1 MMAPSSLMPGF
12 RFHPTD
18 VELVM
23 YYLKR
28 KILGKKITFNAVAE
42 VKIYEFGPWDL
53 PDKSSMKS
61 GDLEWYFFCAKSKK
75 YSSGG
80 RSNRATESGFWKAT
94 GLDRKVK
101 YNERIVATIKT
112 LVFHLGQ
119 AGKGKGGQRT
129 NWVMY
134 EYRMCDEQLAAAGV
148 VQDAYVLCKIFEKR
162 GTGPQNGAQYG
173 APFNEDEW
181 NDVLVSSLN
190 SQAVFGSLGASS
202 SIDHKQKVPA
212 TTMLTEQGSF
222 AVTNVPINSLNYK
235 QKGPATMNMPVA
247 QVPCGLSVNE
257 PGPSSGVLPT
267 NEMPVNDD
275 LLFLDDFDIFM
286 DVPEETVD
294 EDAGIYDDLAT
305 LYELKDLD
313 GNDFKTDDAEY
324 MLKDL
329 ERPDDD
335 LGLGGFFVD

>member
-1 MMAPSSLMPGF
+1 MMAPLMPGF

-28 KILGKKITFNAVAE
+28 KILGKKFTFNAVSD
-42 VKIYEFGPWDL
+42 VNIYEFCPWDL

-112 LVFHLGQ
+112 LIFHLGQ

-134 EYRMCDEQLAAAGV
+134 EYRMCDEQLAAAGI
-148 VQDAYVLCKIFEKR
+148 VQDAYVLCKIFEKG

-181 NDVLVSSLN
+181 NDDLVSSLD

-202 SIDHKQKVPA
+202 LIDHKQKGPA
-212 TTMLTEQGSF
+212 KAKLSELGPS
-222 AVTNVPINSLNYK
+222 VITNEPISYK
-235 QKGPATMNMPVA
+235 EKGPATMNVSVA

-257 PGPSSGVLPT
+257 PGSSSCVLPA
-267 NEMPVNDD
+267 NEMLANDD
-275 LLFLDDFDIFM
+275 LLFLDDFDLFM
-286 DVPEETVD
+286 GVPEAVN
-294 EDAGIYDDLAT
+294 EDAGIYDELAT
-305 LYELKDLD
+305 IYDLKDLD
-313 GNDFKTDDAEY
+313 GNDFKTDDAGY

-329 ERPDDD
+329 GRPDDD

>member
-1 MMAPSSLMPGF
+1 MMAPLMPGF

-28 KILGKKITFNAVAE
+28 KILGKKFTFNAVSD
-42 VKIYEFGPWDL
+42 VNIYEFCPWDL

-112 LVFHLGQ
+112 LIFHLGQ

-134 EYRMCDEQLAAAGV
+134 EYRMCDEQLAAAGI
-148 VQDAYVLCKIFEKR
+148 VQDAYVLCKIFEKG

-181 NDVLVSSLN
+181 NDDLVSSLD

-202 SIDHKQKVPA
+202 LIDHKQK
-212 TTMLTEQGSF
+212 
-222 AVTNVPINSLNYK
+222 
-235 QKGPATMNMPVA
+235 GPAKA
-247 QVPCGLSVNE
+247 KLSE
-257 PGPSSGVLPT
+257 LGSSSCVLPA
-267 NEMPVNDD
+267 NEMLANDD
-275 LLFLDDFDIFM
+275 LLFLDDFDLFM
-286 DVPEETVD
+286 GVPEEAVN
-294 EDAGIYDDLAT
+294 EDAGIYDELAT
-305 LYELKDLD
+305 IYDLKDLD
-313 GNDFKTDDAEY
+313 GNDFKTDDAGY

-329 ERPDDD
+329 GRPDDD

>member
-28 KILGKKITFNAVAE
+28 KILGKKITFNAVSD
-42 VKIYEFGPWDL
+42 VNIYEFCPWDL
-53 PDKSSMKS
+53 PDKSTMKS

-134 EYRMCDEQLAAAGV
+134 EYRMCDEQLAAAGI

-181 NDVLVSSLN
+181 NDDLVSSLD

-202 SIDHKQKVPA
+202 SIDHKQKGPA
-212 TTMLTEQGSF
+212 TTKLTEPAPS
-222 AVTNVPINSLNYK
+222 VITNGPISYK
-235 QKGPATMNMPVA
+235 EKGPATMNVSVA

-257 PGPSSGVLPT
+257 PGSSSCVLPT
-267 NEMPVNDD
+267 SEMLASDD
-275 LLFLDDFDIFM
+275 LLFLDDFDLFM
-286 DVPEETVD
+286 EVPEAVN
-294 EDAGIYDDLAT
+294 EDAGIFDELAT
-305 LYELKDLD
+305 IYDLKDLD

-329 ERPDDD
+329 GRPDDD